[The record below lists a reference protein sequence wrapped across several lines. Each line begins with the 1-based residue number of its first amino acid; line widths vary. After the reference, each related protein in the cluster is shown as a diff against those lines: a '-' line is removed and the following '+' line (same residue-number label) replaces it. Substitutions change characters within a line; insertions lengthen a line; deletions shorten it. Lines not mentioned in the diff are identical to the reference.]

1 MFTFK
6 FGFSGLNFDCVSCIT
21 KNWLVVLIAGDK
33 IEERWML
40 QVNESNDAEKKK
52 LKETLM
58 AAEKLRREKWMDE
71 QTRNLKDI
79 TVKGE
84 S

>member
-1 MFTFK
+1 
-6 FGFSGLNFDCVSCIT
+6 
-21 KNWLVVLIAGDK
+21 
-33 IEERWML
+33 ML